1 MNTYRGRHVSS
12 SPWNPASS
20 SSFRRGRHQV
30 RNRHRRRWL
39 IILILLIRIWFL
51 RRKMNKQIE
60 TLDEYE
66 EVLKKHGLLVDGEL
80 IDREPMEQIH
90 AKK

>member
-12 SPWNPASS
+12 SPWKPASS

-39 IILILLIRIWFL
+39 IILILLAVFMLVYPFIEARL
-51 RRKMNKQIE
+51 LQTERKS
-60 TLDEYE
+60 
-66 EVLKKHGLLVDGEL
+66 LKADDL
-80 IDREPMEQIH
+80 PMEANNLRI
-90 AKK
+90 KKAH